1 MVTVLK
7 QGSTKENIRLLLKSL
22 DEKRNIRGLDAYKY
36 CGIIDLI
43 EDALV
48 IQKRMRNEWE

>member
-7 QGSTKENIRLLLKSL
+7 QGSTKENIRLLLKKL

-36 CGIIDLI
+36 CGRIDLI

-48 IQKRMRNEWE
+48 IQKRIRDEWE

>member
-7 QGSTKENIRLLLKSL
+7 QGSTKENIQLLLKKL
-22 DEKRNIRGLDAYKY
+22 DKKPNIRGLDAYKY
-36 CGIIDLI
+36 CGRIGLI
-43 EDALV
+43 EDSLG